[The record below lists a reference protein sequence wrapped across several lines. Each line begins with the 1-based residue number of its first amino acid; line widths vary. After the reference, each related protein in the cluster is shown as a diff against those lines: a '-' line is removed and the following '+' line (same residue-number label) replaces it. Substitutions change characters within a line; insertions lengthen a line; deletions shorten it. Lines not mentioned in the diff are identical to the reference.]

1 MNWYGD
7 NFTRQTGIEVTV
19 YGIAG
24 SLGLSESQKIYL
36 FRSFKEL
43 LHNAWKHAEA
53 KEIVATVKKTGHH
66 VRLTVDDAGK
76 GFVPEDIDPDTEELK
91 GIGLASIK
99 QWSIAINGTL
109 SIESEPGKGA
119 RISIDIP
126 LEQGEDE
133 A

>member
-1 MNWYGD
+1 MHG
-7 NFTRQTGIEVTV
+7 
-19 YGIAG
+19 
-24 SLGLSESQKIYL
+24 
-36 FRSFKEL
+36 
-43 LHNAWKHAEA
+43 KHAEA

-76 GFVPEDIDPDTEELK
+76 GFDPEDIGPNTEKLK

-99 QWSIAINGTL
+99 QWSIATNGTL
-109 SIESEPGKGA
+109 SIESEPGKGT

-126 LEQGEDE
+126 LEPPEEE